1 MTAKIKLNATSGGG
15 SVSIQGPSNTSND
28 RVFTLPDTADGTL
41 LTSNSSVGKVVQFK
55 STTRTTIFSENVA
68 EATFTAA
75 AMSVDITPSSAS
87 NKILV
92 RVIATVSA
100 QTEQRYGIGIFKDGS
115 ILVQGDASGNRTR
128 VTGQGHMTD
137 GNQRATTIAA
147 EFEDTAGGT
156 SQITYDVRL
165 LHAVGSSIDI
175 YLNRTGL
182 DYNSAGYFRSV
193 STISA
198 MEMTP

>member
-1 MTAKIKLNATSGGG
+1 MSRVIANAYRHTAASADAITLDSSGNVTFPANATCSGTATGFGG
-15 SVSIQGPSNTSND
+15 
-28 RVFTLPDTADGTL
+28 
-41 LTSNSSVGKVVQFK
+41 GKVVQFK

-165 LHAVGSSIDI
+165 MHAVGSSIDI

-182 DYNSAGYFRSV
+182 DHNSAGYFRSV